1 MTDEWQRLAAF
12 MRGVAAATVLLN
24 RAGERGSFIEAICLT
39 SNIIDAQLRIGIIL
53 QHQIETKSRD
63 IPIESLF
70 QEEQGKKFSERDIFK
85 IAKSKKVIN
94 DDIYQKLSD
103 IYDER
108 NRVIHR
114 YIITD
119 ITTHQVLDIG
129 IRYENLLQEIHNRI
143 IEIEEEQIRLSVGM
157 TVDGPKFEGP
167 EAIKWIEDMADE
179 KHSSFIISNAI
190 QQKR

>member
-1 MTDEWQRLAAF
+1 MTDEWQRLGAF
-12 MRGVAAATVLLN
+12 MRGFAAATVLLN

-63 IPIESLF
+63 IPIEYLF

-119 ITTHQVLDIG
+119 ITTHQVLVTSEKWNWSG
-129 IRYENLLQEIHNRI
+129 TVS
-143 IEIEEEQIRLSVGM
+143 QIS
-157 TVDGPKFEGP
+157 E
-167 EAIKWIEDMADE
+167 
-179 KHSSFIISNAI
+179 SNHV
-190 QQKR
+190 